1 MAHKINNTE
10 IEVIKG
16 DITLLDVEA
25 IVNPA
30 NNYLIHGG
38 GLAAAIVRRGGQI
51 IQQESKKIGNVPTGS
66 AVYTSGGHLKAA
78 YVIHAVGP
86 RYKDGKSG
94 EPEKLASA
102 VKSALDIADKKKLK
116 SVALPAI
123 SSGIFGYPLPECAVV
138 ITKAIAD
145 YLGGLTET
153 TLEKVTVCLFDDEAF
168 AEFEKQLETIPSV
181 KTKAA
186 GKVKGK
192 KKEAEKEEHE
202 KELKKDE
209 EKIRPKVWA
218 PKVKSPK
225 VKAEKQ
231 KTSGKGRKAGTSVKR
246 IAK

>member
-1 MAHKINNTE
+1 MVHKINNTE
-10 IEVIKG
+10 IEVIKD
-16 DITLLDVEA
+16 DITMLDVQA

-66 AVYTSGGHLKAA
+66 AVYTTGGHLKAEI
-78 YVIHAVGP
+78 VIHAVGP

-94 EPEKLASA
+94 EPEKLSGA

-123 SSGIFGYPLPECAVV
+123 STGIFGYPMAECAEV
-138 ITKAIAD
+138 IMKAISE
-145 YLGGLTET
+145 YLGELKET

-168 AEFEKQLETIPSV
+168 AEFEKQLNNIPSV

-186 GKVKGK
+186 GKKGT
-192 KKEAEKEEHE
+192 KKEEEEEHAKGHKEET
-202 KELKKDE
+202 K
-209 EKIRPKVWA
+209 PKTWTQI
-218 PKVKSPK
+218 KSPK
-225 VKAEKQ
+225 IKAEKR
-231 KTSGKGRKAGTSVKR
+231 KTSEKGRKAGTSVKR
-246 IAK
+246 ISN